1 MDRRD
6 AMPGVPNPILFVD
19 DEEANRVVF
28 ASTVGRHFETLLAS
42 SAAEALQIL
51 QERQVDV
58 LVTDN
63 RMPKMTGVELC
74 ERVRARYP
82 DVQRVLI
89 TAYSDLQTV
98 SEAINRGGVSHYL
111 TKPWKL
117 PELMSVLREAASVA
131 RVQRMGRQLQTA
143 MVDTERMGALAA
155 ARGQVLHDLAN
166 AASLVTT
173 SCEALEEVCGAARS
187 SLPPAL
193 SAQFE
198 AELEDLRVA
207 ADYLE
212 ALHTRVRGLNRSGE
226 PEGAHND
233 LREVVQTAVVVSRA
247 HLPHAARIEVDCPAS
262 TTVWCD
268 HTDLGRI
275 LVNLV
280 SNAAQA
286 LAGANITDGCIR
298 VSAEVVDRRVRI
310 AVSDNGPGIPM
321 WLRSRVFETHFTT
334 RREAGGSGL
343 GLAISR
349 QLALDN
355 RGDLEL
361 VESPIGATF
370 VLTVPAVPEPS
381 SADGSATGGAASDRI
396 AGRA

>member
-1 MDRRD
+1 MDRGE
-6 AMPGVPNPILFVD
+6 AIVGVRNPILFVD

-42 SAAEALQIL
+42 SGAEALQIL
-51 QERQVDV
+51 QDRQIDV

-63 RMPKMTGVELC
+63 RMPNMNGVELC
-74 ERVRARYP
+74 ERVRVRHP

-117 PELMSVLREAASVA
+117 PEVMSVLREAVSVA
-131 RVQRMGRQLQTA
+131 RVQRMGRQLQSA

-173 SCEALEEVCGAARS
+173 SCEALEDVCGAARAL
-187 SLPPAL
+187 LPPAL
-193 SAQFE
+193 SAQFA
-198 AELEDLRVA
+198 AELDDLRVA

-226 PEGAHND
+226 PEGAMND
-233 LREVVQTAVVVSRA
+233 LREVIQTAVVVSRG
-247 HLPHAARIEVDCPAS
+247 HLPHTSRIEVDCP
-262 TTVWCD
+262 TDMLVWCD

-286 LAGANITDGCIR
+286 LTGANVTDGCIR
-298 VSAEVVDRRVRI
+298 ISAEIREQQVRI
-310 AVSDNGPGIPM
+310 SVSDNGPGIPL
-321 WLRSRVFETHFTT
+321 WLRGKVFETHFTT

-355 RGDLEL
+355 RGNLEL
-361 VESPIGATF
+361 VDAPIGATF
-370 VLTVPAVPEPS
+370 VLTVPAEPTPE
-381 SADGSATGGAASDRI
+381 GAAG
-396 AGRA
+396 GRVAQRA